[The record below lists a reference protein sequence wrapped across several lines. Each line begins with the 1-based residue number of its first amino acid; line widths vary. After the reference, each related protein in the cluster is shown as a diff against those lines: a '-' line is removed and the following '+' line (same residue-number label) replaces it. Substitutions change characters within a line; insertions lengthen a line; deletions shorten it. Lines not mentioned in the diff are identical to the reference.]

1 MAPLDT
7 DDLQARNPL
16 KRLFRDPWA
25 VAALSFMALVF
36 LVAAVGPLLAP
47 HSPIESNLADRL
59 KPVGTPGHLLGTDE
73 LGRDVLSR
81 LLYGTRPSVG
91 VGFAAVAVAVALG
104 VPLGLAAGY
113 FGSWIDSLVSRTTDV
128 FLAFPY
134 VLLAIAVIAALGPGF
149 YHAMLAVAIAG
160 IPYYIRIARG
170 SALALRHRDF
180 VEAAKAAGASHLRIL
195 WSHLL
200 PNALSPLLVAATL
213 DVGWMITAAAGL
225 SFLGLGAQPPMAE
238 WGVMLSDGRQFV
250 RVAPHLTLVPG
261 TAIFLVVLALNIL
274 GDALRDA
281 LDPRMGGKA

>member
-1 MAPLDT
+1 ME
-7 DDLQARNPL
+7 RNDGEVRKPL
-16 KRLFRDPWA
+16 KILFRDPWA
-25 VAALSFMALVF
+25 VAALGFLGLVLF
-36 LVAAVGPLLAP
+36 IAAVGPWLAP
-47 HSPIESNLADRL
+47 ESPIDSNLADRL
-59 KPVGTPGHLLGTDE
+59 QPVGTPGHLLGTDE

-81 LLYGTRPSVG
+81 LLYGARPSVG
-91 VGFAAVAVAVALG
+91 VGFAAVAVAMAVG

-113 FGSWIDSLVSRTTDV
+113 FGSWVDSLLSRTTDV

-180 VEAAKAAGASHLRIL
+180 VEASKSAGASHLRIL
-195 WSHLL
+195 WSHML

-261 TAIFLVVLALNIL
+261 IAIFVVVLALNIL
-274 GDALRDA
+274 GDALRDV
-281 LDPRMGGKA
+281 LDPRLAGRR